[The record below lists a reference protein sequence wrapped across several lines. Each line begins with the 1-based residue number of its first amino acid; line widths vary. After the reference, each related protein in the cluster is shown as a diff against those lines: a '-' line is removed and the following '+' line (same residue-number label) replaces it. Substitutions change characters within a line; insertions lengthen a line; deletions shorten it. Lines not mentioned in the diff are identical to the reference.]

1 MKNKKS
7 VLMTGIVN
15 CECSD
20 GDGHGIA
27 PNLKIDEQNVKLLY

>member
-15 CECSD
+15 YECSD

-27 PNLKIDEQNVKLLY
+27 HNDFGLGEVAEHKS